1 MCRVDTDMKSVH
13 LLSSAQF
20 MLNCVADVQ
29 NISKIVQYSAHIIY
43 YFTKKKK
50 KKKKKERE
58 GEREKREE
66 KRVGSEIN
74 PPFCDKCRH
83 VGSDKK
89 YF

>member
-50 KKKKKERE
+50 KKKRKR
-58 GEREKREE
+58 GREREKR
-66 KRVGSEIN
+66 R
-74 PPFCDKCRH
+74 
-83 VGSDKK
+83 KK
-89 YF
+89 SWK